1 MNIEYAKIDEV
12 NALLTIV
19 AGRDDFKDEIKK
31 QMKELARTRHEP
43 GFRPGHTP
51 MALLEKKYG
60 KAVRYDVIDKRIS
73 RELFDYI
80 QKEQLRV
87 LGNPVADSENLP
99 NLDAEEIV
107 FRFKLGLAPELDFK
121 VEDVEVPVYNLEA
134 TDDMVERQDQLLRRR
149 YGKQENGDVVE
160 ADSLVKG
167 SMTQLDADGKPV
179 EGGIRVDSGILAP
192 EHFTSQAQKDLFLG
206 KNLGAAVVFNPW
218 DTCDGN
224 DVELSSMLHITKEQ
238 AHDLR
243 DNFQMDIAEIIVLRR
258 AEPGQE
264 YYDQVFG
271 KDQVHNDEEYKEAL
285 RKMVAS
291 QLANDTSYRFT
302 IDAREC
308 LMKAAGDF
316 PLPDAVL
323 KEYLKQQNE
332 ELTDET
338 VDEEYAKAVPGLR
351 WQLVSDAAAK
361 TLDLKLTEDDLRSVA
376 AVAVRNQF
384 AQYGMASAPDDL
396 VAKYS
401 DEMLKD
407 EKVRERLAT
416 QAVDTKLFNA
426 IRAKAKVQEKTVT
439 VDEFNAL
446 FALPDAEPAEPAE

>member
-12 NALLTIV
+12 NGLLTIV
-19 AGRDDFKDEIKK
+19 ASQDDFTEEIKK

-51 MALLEKKYG
+51 KALLEKKYG

-87 LGNPVADSENLP
+87 LGNPIPDPENLP

-107 FRFKLGLAPELDFK
+107 FKFKLGLAPDIN
-121 VEDVEVPVYNLEA
+121 VNIEDVEVPVYNLEV

-149 YGKQENGDVVE
+149 YGKQEKGDTVE

-167 SMTQLDADGKPV
+167 ALRQVDAEGNIV
-179 EGGIRVDSGILAP
+179 EGGITVDSGILAP
-192 EHFTSQAQKDLFLG
+192 EHFTSQAQKDLFIG
-206 KNLGAAVVFNPW
+206 KNVGAAVVFNPW
-218 DTCDGN
+218 DTCNGN
-224 DVELSSMLHITKEQ
+224 DVELSSMLHITKDQ
-238 AHDLR
+238 ARDLH

-271 KDQVHNDEEYKEAL
+271 KDQVHNEEEYKEAL
-285 RKMVAS
+285 RKMVAA
-291 QLANDTSYRFT
+291 QLANDTNYRFT

-308 LMKAAGDF
+308 LLKAAGEF

-323 KEYLKQQNE
+323 KDYLKQQNE

-361 TLDLKLTEDDLRSVA
+361 ALDLKLTEDDLRSVA

-384 AQYGMASAPDDL
+384 AQYGMASAPDEL

-401 DEMLKD
+401 DEMLRD
-407 EKVRERLAT
+407 QKVRERLAS
-416 QAVDTKLFNA
+416 QAVDIKLFNG
-426 IRAKAKVQEKTVT
+426 IRAKAKVQEKTVS

-446 FALPDAEPAEPAE
+446 FAQPDAAPAE

>member
-302 IDAREC
+302 IDARE
-308 LMKAAGDF
+308 
-316 PLPDAVL
+316 
-323 KEYLKQQNE
+323 
-332 ELTDET
+332 
-338 VDEEYAKAVPGLR
+338 
-351 WQLVSDAAAK
+351 
-361 TLDLKLTEDDLRSVA
+361 DDLRSVA

>member
-87 LGNPVADSENLP
+87 LGNPVADGENLP

-121 VEDVEVPVYNLEA
+121 VEDVEVPVYTLEA

-351 WQLVSDAAAK
+351 WQLVSAAAK

-384 AQYGMASAPDDL
+384 AQYGMASAPDEL